1 MKKAGVWLLAA
12 TLFAGCQ
19 SDDPGPAEEQP
30 LIAAGTYPVQVHFQY
45 YNAGPDDLDSVY
57 MDSLTINGSK
67 DTITASLKYGPDH
80 APGAKVLGLS
90 SNNGNI
96 AVYTQP
102 HPGLPTA
109 WTLTYNIVNRKIE
122 YKIVTQT
129 NHQGEWLTIARS
141 L

>member
-1 MKKAGVWLLAA
+1 MKKIALLLAVA
-12 TLFAGCQ
+12 VLFAGCQ
-19 SDDPGPAEEQP
+19 SDDPGPVEDQP
-30 LIAAGTYPVQVHFQY
+30 LIAAGVYPVQVHYQY

-57 MDSLTINGSK
+57 MDSLTISGNR
-67 DTITASLKYGPDH
+67 DTITADLKYGPDH
-80 APGAKVLGLS
+80 APGVKVLGLS
-90 SNNGNI
+90 SNNGNV

-109 WTLTYNIVNRKIE
+109 WTLTYNKLTSKIE

-129 NHQGEWLTIARS
+129 NHQGEWITVARS